1 MSKIFMALGFVMASS
16 LSFADG
22 KIVYLDQVQLQK
34 NSMVLTTMQQKI
46 TIQYESKL
54 ASLQTQQEKLNNK
67 LSKAGDDS
75 KEAVKLS
82 NELLQLQEQVNNL
95 QSSQDTAV
103 KQLLSQYFAVERTVL
118 KQMLETQHYDYILN
132 VNSIYMAESV
142 NDVTP
147 TVIKLTDSAYEQ
159 KYSH

>member
-1 MSKIFMALGFVMASS
+1 MSKIFIALGFVMASS
-16 LSFADG
+16 LSFADS
-22 KIVYLDQVQLQK
+22 KIVYLDQALLQK

-46 TIQYESKL
+46 TTQYDSKL
-54 ASLQTQQEKLNNK
+54 ISLQTQQEKLNNK

-95 QSSQDTAV
+95 QTSQDTAV

-118 KQMLETQHYDYILN
+118 KHMLETQHYDYILN

-147 TVIKLTDSAYEQ
+147 AVIKLTDSAYEQ